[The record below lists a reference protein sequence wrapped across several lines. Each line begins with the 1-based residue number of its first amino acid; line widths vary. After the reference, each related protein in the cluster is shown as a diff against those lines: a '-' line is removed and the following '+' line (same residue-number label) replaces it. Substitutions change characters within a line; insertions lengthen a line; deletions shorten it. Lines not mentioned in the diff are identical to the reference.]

1 MINPPSPVPDND
13 LSAAKFE
20 SLLLRLDTD
29 RNRAGEKYEE
39 IRWKL
44 IKFFQWNS
52 CLEAEELTDETFN
65 RVAGKLASEGE
76 VIDDVT
82 AFAWGVAKRIKQ
94 EALRKDT
101 KKIRLPDLP
110 DAENFLASSPF
121 TTDAQEEQTGNQ
133 SRLKCLRRC
142 IQRLSTEDRS
152 LLLTYHSPRGRR
164 IEGRRRLAQ
173 ENGITMLALRVR
185 ANRLRF
191 KLEECI
197 KKCVLSQTD

>member
-1 MINPPSPVPDND
+1 MTNTPSPVPDND

-65 RVAGKLASEGE
+65 RVAGKLTSEGE
-76 VIDDVT
+76 VIDDVV

-94 EALRKDT
+94 EALRKGAKT
-101 KKIRLPDLP
+101 VRLPDLLG
-110 DAENFLASSPF
+110 AETFFAAKPVM
-121 TTDAQEEQTGNQ
+121 TDAQREPVGNQ
-133 SRLKCLRRC
+133 RRLKCLRRC
-142 IQRLSTEDRS
+142 IQGFSAENRL

-164 IEGRRRLAQ
+164 IARRRRLAQ

-185 ANRLRF
+185 VNRLRF

-197 KKCVLSQTD
+197 KKCVPSQTG